1 VRSTTAEASAPF
13 SQSGQSADYE
23 VSVVIPCLNE
33 AETVGLCVRKAQS
46 GMSALG
52 VNGEVI
58 VADNGS
64 DDGSPDLAARSGA
77 RVIHVEQ
84 RGYGAAIQGG
94 MSAARGRYII
104 IGDADDS
111 YDFTAIGPFVDEL
124 RMGNDLVVGN
134 RFRGEL
140 KPGAM
145 PWLNRY
151 IGNPVLS
158 NIGRLLFRSPCGDF
172 HCGLRAIRRSAADR
186 LNLRSTGMEFA
197 SEMLVKASLFGL
209 RVTEVPI
216 TLSPAGRSRRP
227 HLRPWRDG
235 WRHLRFLLLFRPR
248 WLFLYPGLALMVLG
262 LALMGLVLPGSR
274 RIGSVTLDVH
284 TLLYGGAAVVIG
296 LQAVLFATFARI
308 FAIREGFLPDDPRLR
323 NISRLVTLERGLVA
337 GSLLVLAGLAG
348 SIYAVVYWG
357 NRSFG
362 ALNYQDTFRIVIP
375 SVVLLTAGFQT
386 IFSSVFLSFLG
397 LRDSGRLR

>member
-1 VRSTTAEASAPF
+1 M
-13 SQSGQSADYE
+13 
-23 VSVVIPCLNE
+23 VIPCLNE
-33 AETVGLCVRKAQS
+33 AETVERCVLKARAGLS
-46 GMSALG
+46 SLG
-52 VNGEVI
+52 IAGEVI

-64 DDGSPDLAARSGA
+64 DDGSPELAAGAGA
-77 RVIHVEQ
+77 RVIRVTQ

-94 MSAARGRYII
+94 MAEAQGRYII

-111 YDFTAIGPFVDEL
+111 YDFTAIGPFVEEL
-124 RMGNDLVVGN
+124 RKGNDLVVGN
-134 RFRGEL
+134 RFRGDL
-140 KPGAM
+140 IPGAM

-158 NIGRLLFRSPCGDF
+158 NIGRLLFRTPCGDF

-186 LNLRSTGMEFA
+186 LNLRSSGMEFA
-197 SEMLVKASLFGL
+197 SEMLVKASLFDL

-216 TLSPAGRSRRP
+216 TLSPAGRSRAP

-248 WLFLYPGLALMVLG
+248 WLFLYPGLALMTIG
-262 LALMGLVLPGSR
+262 LLLMGLVLPGSR

-323 NISRLVTLERGLVA
+323 RISRVATLEVGLVA
-337 GSLLVLAGLAG
+337 GLVLVLAGIGG

-357 NRSFG
+357 DRSFG
-362 ALNYQDTFRIVIP
+362 ALDYQDTFRIVIP
-375 SVVLLTAGFQT
+375 SAVLLTAGFQT
-386 IFSSVFLSFLG
+386 IFSSLFLSFLG
-397 LRDSGRLR
+397 LKDPTVR

>member
-1 VRSTTAEASAPF
+1 MQPDQETDF
-13 SQSGQSADYE
+13 E

-33 AETVGLCVRKAQS
+33 AETVALCVRKARE
-46 GMSALG
+46 GMAALG
-52 VNGEVI
+52 VVGEVI

-64 DDGSPDLAARSGA
+64 DDGSPELASEASA
-77 RVIHVEQ
+77 RVVPVEE
-84 RGYGAAIQGG
+84 RGYGAAIRGG
-94 MSAARGRYII
+94 MSAARGEFIV

-111 YDFTAIGPFVDEL
+111 YDFTAIGPFVREL
-124 RMGNDLVVGN
+124 RGGNDLVVGN
-134 RFRGEL
+134 RFKGEL

-151 IGNPVLS
+151 VGNPLLS
-158 NIGRLLFRSPCGDF
+158 SIGKLLFSSPCGDF
-172 HCGLRAIRRSAADR
+172 HCGLRAIRRTALDR
-186 LNLRSTGMEFA
+186 LDLRSTGMEFA

-216 TLSPAGRSRRP
+216 TLSRAGRSRRP

-248 WLFLYPGLALMVLG
+248 WLFLYPGLALMLIG
-262 LALMGLVLPGSR
+262 LVLMGLVLPGSR

-323 NISRLVTLERGLVA
+323 TISRLVTLEHGLAAGGLLVA
-337 GSLLVLAGLAG
+337 AGLAG
-348 SIYAVVYWG
+348 SVYAVVYWG
-357 NRSFG
+357 SRSFG
-362 ALNYQDTFRIVIP
+362 ALDYQDTFRIVIP
-375 SVVLLTAGFQT
+375 SVVLLTAGIQT
-386 IFSSVFLSFLG
+386 MFSSLFLSFLG
-397 LRDSGRLR
+397 LRNSARL

>member
-1 VRSTTAEASAPF
+1 VWAATSDKTESESKS
-13 SQSGQSADYE
+13 SQIAGCE

-33 AETVGLCVRKAQS
+33 AETVERCVHKAHAGLSR
-46 GMSALG
+46 LG
-52 VNGEVI
+52 VAGEVI

-64 DDGSPDLAARSGA
+64 DDGSPELAAGAGA
-77 RVIHVEQ
+77 RVIRVTQ
-84 RGYGAAIQGG
+84 RGYGSAIQGG
-94 MSAARGRYII
+94 MSEARGRFII

-124 RMGNDLVVGN
+124 RKGNDLVVGN
-134 RFRGEL
+134 RFRGDL
-140 KPGAM
+140 MPGAM

-151 IGNPVLS
+151 VGNPVLS
-158 NIGRLLFRSPCGDF
+158 NIGRLLFRTPCGDF
-172 HCGLRAIRRSAADR
+172 HCGLRAIRRSAADQ

-216 TLSPAGRSRRP
+216 TLSPAGRSRAP

-248 WLFLYPGLALMVLG
+248 WLFLYPGLALMAIG
-262 LALMGLVLPGSR
+262 LVVMGLVLPGSR

-296 LQAVLFATFARI
+296 FQAVLFATFARI
-308 FAIREGFLPDDPRLR
+308 FAIKEGFLPDDPRLR
-323 NISRLVTLERGLVA
+323 RISRIATLEVGLVA
-337 GSLLVLAGLAG
+337 GLLLVLAGLGG
-348 SIYAVVYWG
+348 SIYALVYWG

-362 ALNYQDTFRIVIP
+362 ALDYQDTFRIVIP

-386 IFSSVFLSFLG
+386 MFSSLFLSFLG
-397 LRDSGRLR
+397 LKDTSA